1 MLKLAC
7 IPAFNVEKEIGV
19 TLTESYAMNPAASVS
34 GWYFSHEKSRY
45 FGLGKIQK
53 DQVEDYAIR
62 KGMKVEEIERWLS
75 SNLGYDV

>member
-1 MLKLAC
+1 LEKRKL
-7 IPAFNVEKEIGV
+7 FDLLDVEKEIGV

-34 GWYFSHEKSRY
+34 GWYFSHEESRY

-53 DQVEDYAIR
+53 DQVEDYALR

-75 SNLGYDV
+75 SNLGYDN